1 MKITQRWIPVIV
13 MMGAAFL
20 FAACQSEWKQ
30 IKSYENQGQWQ
41 EAQKLLEKLVESN
54 PDNPRYHNELGYVL
68 QKRGY
73 YDMALKQ
80 YDRAIKLD
88 PYYVEAIYN
97 RGSLQYKRRQVTK
110 AGKDFEKVIELD
122 SNFAKA
128 YNNLGLLNHLFF
140 DKPDKAAGNYKK
152 AIELEPQNPV
162 YHENLGRLYKAQG
175 KNPEAKREL
184 ERAER
189 LKARRGGGK

>member
-1 MKITQRWIPVIV
+1 MKITSRWIPVV
-13 MMGAAFL
+13 ALAGAVFIL
-20 FAACQSEWKQ
+20 AACRSEWKQ
-30 IKSYENQGQWQ
+30 AKNYESQGQWQ
-41 EAQKLLEKLVESN
+41 EAQKLLEKLVEEK
-54 PDNPRYHNELGYVL
+54 PDDPILHNELGYVF

-80 YDRAIKLD
+80 YDQAIRLD

-97 RGSLQYKRRQVTK
+97 RGTLQYKRRQVAK
-110 AGKDFEKVIELD
+110 AGKDFEKVIKLD
-122 SNFAKA
+122 ANFAKA

-140 DKPDKAAGNYKK
+140 DKPDKAAEYYKK
-152 AIELEPQNPV
+152 AIELEPGNPV

-175 KNPEAKREL
+175 KNAEAKLEL

-189 LKARRGGGK
+189 LKAKRRGAG